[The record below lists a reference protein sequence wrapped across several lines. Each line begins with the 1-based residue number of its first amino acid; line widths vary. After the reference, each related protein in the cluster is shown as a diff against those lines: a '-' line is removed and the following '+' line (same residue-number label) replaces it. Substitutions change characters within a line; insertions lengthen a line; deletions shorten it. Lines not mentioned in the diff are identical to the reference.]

1 MDENNVVLKL
11 TDIRFAYPGGRR
23 VLNDLSFSVKSGD
36 RLGLIGPNG
45 SGKSTLLHI
54 VMGLLQPDSGSVEFM
69 GKRMESEKDFRL
81 ARREVGLVFQHT
93 DDQLFSPTVLEDV
106 AFGPLNMGK
115 PPEEAREMSMN
126 VLKDLKLDGFENRV
140 THKLSGGEKKLV
152 ALATVLVM
160 GPKVLFL
167 DEPST
172 GLDEATKERII
183 EILNRL
189 DITYVMV
196 SHEYDYLART
206 TTAIYTLEDGQIQYC
221 CDSRDLHAH
230 YHRHPAGRMP
240 HAHKRS
246 KGPGDEAPVDSHPF
260 VA

>member
-1 MDENNVVLKL
+1 MDKNNIILNL
-11 TDIRFAYPGGRR
+11 NDISFSYPGSERK
-23 VLNDLSFSVKSGD
+23 VLDHLNFSISDGEKV
-36 RLGLIGPNG
+36 GLIGPNG

-54 VMGLLQPDSGSVEFM
+54 IMGLLRPDAGHLEFL
-69 GKRMESEKDFRL
+69 GQRPETEKDFRL
-81 ARREVGLVFQHT
+81 IRRNVGLVFQNA

-115 PPEEAREMSMN
+115 SPAEARDMSLRT
-126 VLKDLKLDGFENRV
+126 LKELNLDGFENRI

-160 GPKVLFL
+160 EPKVLFL

-172 GLDEATKERII
+172 GLDETTREHII

-189 DITYVMV
+189 DITFVMV

-206 TTAIYTLEDGQIQYC
+206 TRTIYALNHGKIEYWC
-221 CDSRDLHAH
+221 NSEDLHTH
-230 YHRHPAGRMP
+230 YHSHPAGRVP
-240 HAHKRS
+240 HGHSDNR
-246 KGPGDEAPVDSHPF
+246 
-260 VA
+260 

>member
-1 MDENNVVLKL
+1 MAENNIVLNL
-11 TDIRFAYPGGRR
+11 TDIGFAYPGGRQ
-23 VLNDLSFSVKSGD
+23 VLDDLNFSVKSGD

-54 VMGLLQPDSGSVEFM
+54 VMGLLKPGSGSVEFM
-69 GKRMESEKDFRL
+69 GKKMESEKDFRL
-81 ARREVGLVFQHT
+81 ARREVGLVFQHA

-115 PPEEAREMSMN
+115 SPDEAREMSLR
-126 VLKDLKLDGFENRV
+126 VLEDLKLEGFEDRV

-172 GLDEATKERII
+172 GLDEATRERII

-206 TTAIYTLEDGQIQYC
+206 TTTIYTLENGRIQYC
-221 CDSRDLHAH
+221 CDSRDLHTH
-230 YHRHPAGRMP
+230 YHSHPAGRVP
-240 HAHKRS
+240 HAHK
-246 KGPGDEAPVDSHPF
+246 
-260 VA
+260 

>member
-1 MDENNVVLKL
+1 MDENDSVLKL
-11 TDIRFAYPGGRR
+11 KDICFSYPGGRK
-23 VLNDLSFSVKSGD
+23 VLDQLNFAIGPGEKI
-36 RLGLIGPNG
+36 GLIGPNG

-54 VMGLLQPDSGSVEFM
+54 VMGLLKADSGEIEFM
-69 GKRMESEKDFRL
+69 GEKAESEKDFR
-81 ARREVGLVFQHT
+81 RMRQKVGLIFQNA

-115 PPEEAREMSMN
+115 SPAEAREMSMD
-126 VLKDLKLDGFENRV
+126 VLKKLHLGGFEDRI

-160 GPKVLFL
+160 EPKVLFL

-172 GLDEATKERII
+172 GLDENTRERII
-183 EILNRL
+183 EILNDL

-206 TTAIYTLEDGQIQYC
+206 TKNIYTLEKGRIEYC
-221 CDSRDLHAH
+221 CDSRDLHTH
-230 YHRHPAGRMP
+230 YHTHPAGRHP
-240 HAHKRS
+240 HKH
-246 KGPGDEAPVDSHPF
+246 
-260 VA
+260 